1 MKHRFICK
9 QRKWGF
15 KIAEKLAL
23 RCRIV
28 HPLYLQRCESASH
41 LTNVFESQNTDA
53 AAGTLALN
61 TGCQV
66 SLPDWAFKAAICK
79 FQDIFTTDSLSGH
92 MSPRQKKK
100 KRKEEKKLLATAL
113 SFFTKWMKKMNG
125 CILCQTSVFTLTRQH
140 VRLKKKKKKDQATHK
155 MPDWLWLAR

>member
-1 MKHRFICK
+1 MKNRFICK

-23 RCRIV
+23 RCRTV
-28 HPLYLQRCESASH
+28 HPLYLQGCESASH

-79 FQDIFTTDSLSGH
+79 FQEIFTTDSLSGH
-92 MSPRQKKK
+92 MSPRRKNKKRGKKKKSCSLPPYLFSLSEWKKWMDAFYVKHQFLHWRDNTCVKKK
-100 KRKEEKKLLATAL
+100 KRKKTKLHIR
-113 SFFTKWMKKMNG
+113 
-125 CILCQTSVFTLTRQH
+125 CLT
-140 VRLKKKKKKDQATHK
+140 DC
-155 MPDWLWLAR
+155 D